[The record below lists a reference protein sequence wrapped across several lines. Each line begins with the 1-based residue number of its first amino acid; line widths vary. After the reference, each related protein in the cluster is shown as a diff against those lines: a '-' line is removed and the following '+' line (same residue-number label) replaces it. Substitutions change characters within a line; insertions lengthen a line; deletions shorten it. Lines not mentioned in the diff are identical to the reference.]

1 MASIDRVTNDSPGWD
16 VEYDARS
23 PVKRQK
29 VAERAAKNGGKRI
42 AILGAGG
49 IGSVVGGLLAHA
61 GHDVTLVDAWYEHI
75 NAVQKNGLLV
85 QIAQREGPCKEVR
98 TYPRAVHL
106 KDLQAENG
114 LFDYGFIAVNAY
126 DTDWATALL
135 DRYMKREGV
144 LCCFQNGL
152 NDERVAAVAGVDRT
166 LGVVITISSA
176 VYEPGVTIRTDL
188 QDQSFKVGDIGG
200 TDNARARELA
210 GWLDAA
216 IGRSTVTSD
225 LVGQRWSKLM
235 VNSMNNGLA
244 GLTGWKT
251 AFTRT
256 HKDTRRIGIQ
266 IAAEAVRVARA
277 HGHEPGSVMSLTPQ
291 AIVDAAEGCN
301 VAAALAQLDAC
312 AGNAGELS
320 RPSFGQ
326 DVLKGR
332 RTEIDFINGL
342 VMRKGREVG
351 VPTPFCDRIVAI
363 VDGLG
368 VGFKPSPDHIAPLV
382 GMLPR

>member
-75 NAVQKNGLLV
+75 NAVQKDGLLV

-200 TDNARARELA
+200 TDNARARELEEA
-210 GWLDAA
+210 QEQARKLDADFARRVHDEVGAHSACTSTRHLRPPA
-216 IGRSTVTSD
+216 IDLHLRLHLQVNSRAKRRVHAEQQERLAELELSECSTRVGSSARRGRREMACQATAPLAGGCLSRLCGGGGGGGPLELTAEAFAIAPADRSSRWGDSVRSPPRASPVPSPIREKPAGGLTERHFVTSD
-225 LVGQRWSKLM
+225 L
-235 VNSMNNGLA
+235 
-244 GLTGWKT
+244 
-251 AFTRT
+251 
-256 HKDTRRIGIQ
+256 
-266 IAAEAVRVARA
+266 
-277 HGHEPGSVMSLTPQ
+277 
-291 AIVDAAEGCN
+291 
-301 VAAALAQLDAC
+301 
-312 AGNAGELS
+312 GN
-320 RPSFGQ
+320 
-326 DVLKGR
+326 
-332 RTEIDFINGL
+332 TI
-342 VMRKGREVG
+342 
-351 VPTPFCDRIVAI
+351 
-363 VDGLG
+363 
-368 VGFKPSPDHIAPLV
+368 
-382 GMLPR
+382 